1 VKSARKV
8 ITELAL
14 MVLAVA
20 ALLFVVSVLT
30 GALKMLAWSGIV
42 ALAALTV
49 FLLYAKFDND
59 NYVRHLR
66 HRDTES

>member
-1 VKSARKV
+1 MKSARKV

>member
-1 VKSARKV
+1 
-8 ITELAL
+8 